1 MIDIPK
7 NPTPRNFDAEVD
19 GAVKAVLKELSRPN
33 SRAGGLSVNHGCTH
47 EHVMTDVATKVAE
60 LFKAKGYHAHWCHSV
75 KGVAYALEIT
85 TYPTEHDI

>member
-19 GAVKAVLKELSRPN
+19 EAVKSVLADLAKG
-33 SRAGGLSVNHGCTH
+33 RAGGLSVNHGCTH
-47 EHVMTDVATKVAE
+47 KHVLTDVATKVAV
-60 LFKAKGYHAHWCHSV
+60 LFKAEGYHAHWCYSV